1 MPASKPKPK
10 VNFARPNTLA
20 VELRRRINDKI
31 RRENLLMRAYI
42 ALWAKGLLM
51 IAWLVVSVGGLIFGP
66 HTWWTIIL
74 LMISAALA
82 LVGVAFNIG
91 HDFIHGA
98 GFPKKLTDHS
108 RTARVFN
115 KLGKMSFDAIG
126 ASSFIWYVKHVVA
139 HHTWTNITGHDSD
152 IDQAPAI
159 RLDPA
164 QEYRPWYRS
173 QHIYGWLMYGLIVPK
188 WHFIGDFSN
197 LRSGKIAETEI
208 PKMTLADRLTFWGG
222 KLFFFSWAL
231 GLPLWLHHDSP
242 GKIAA
247 VVAIY
252 FGTAMMAGTVLAL
265 VFQLAHAIEGAKFV
279 KPDDDGDGANAW
291 GIHQLETTRDFYY
304 SGRLLNK
311 PINGLM
317 SFYLG
322 GLNFQAIHHILPMLP
337 HPLYHKVWREFAQF
351 CADHDVEYVRIPLG
365 RAIVLHGRWLY
376 MMGRPSGHVTELPI
390 A

>member
-1 MPASKPKPK
+1 MYASRSK
-10 VNFARPNTLA
+10 VKFTDPNTFA
-20 VELRRRINDKI
+20 AELRRMVKRKI
-31 RRENLLMRAYI
+31 EAENLLMRAYF
-42 ALWAKGLLM
+42 ALWVKGVLM
-51 IAWLVVSVGGLIFGP
+51 FAWLVVSAGGLIFGP
-66 HTWWTIIL
+66 HAWWAIIL
-74 LMISAALA
+74 FMVSAALA

-91 HDFIHGA
+91 HDFIHKA
-98 GFPKKLTDHS
+98 GFPKEMLDRS

-115 KLGKMSFDAIG
+115 RLGKMSFDAIG

-164 QEYRPWYRS
+164 QEYRPWYRG

-208 PKMTLADRLTFWGG
+208 PKMTPADKLTFWGG

-231 GLPLWLHHDSP
+231 GLPLWLYHGSLT
-242 GKIAA
+242 IVVT

-252 FGTAMMAGTVLAL
+252 FGTAMMAGAVLAL
-265 VFQLAHAIEGAKFV
+265 VFQLAHAVEGAAFVVPNDKNQIEGA
-279 KPDDDGDGANAW
+279 W
-291 GIHQLETTRDFYY
+291 GVHQLKSTRDFYY
-304 SGRLLNK
+304 SGRLFNK
-311 PINGLM
+311 PVNGLM

-322 GLNFQAIHHILPMLP
+322 GLNFQAVHHILPMLP
-337 HPLYHKVWREFAQF
+337 HPLYHKIWREFARF
-351 CADHDVEYVRIPLG
+351 CADHGVEYVRIPLG

-376 MMGRPSGHVTELPI
+376 MMGHPQRPRSF
-390 A
+390 